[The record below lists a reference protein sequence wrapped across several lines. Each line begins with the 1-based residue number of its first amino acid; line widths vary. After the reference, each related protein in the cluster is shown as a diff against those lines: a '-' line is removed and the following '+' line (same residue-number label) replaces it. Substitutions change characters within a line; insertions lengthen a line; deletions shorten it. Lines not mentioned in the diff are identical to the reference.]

1 MKTFIS
7 DLSGTTFPIV
17 DRIAGS
23 DLQPALLA
31 FIQRS
36 RPGFNES
43 ACLSL
48 LELNQLRKQFVAE
61 SLEHEVLDL
70 ERLHE
75 TVVNAFNR
83 NGVLTN
89 ELENETGPP
98 LTTGQRIADVVATFG
113 GSWRFLISFGVFLL
127 VWIVVNAV
135 LLGQYAFDVYPFILL
150 NLLLSCLASI
160 QAPII
165 MMSQNR
171 QEEKDRERS
180 RKDYMI
186 NLKSELE
193 IRTLHDKVDH
203 LILHQQRK
211 LLDIQK
217 MQVDMMNE
225 ILTKLET
232 AANENLEE

>member
-7 DLSGTTFPIV
+7 DLSGTEFPIV

-31 FIQRS
+31 FIQQRYPS
-36 RPGFNES
+36 FSES

-75 TVVNAFNR
+75 TVVNAFTR
-83 NGVLTN
+83 DGVLTN
-89 ELENETGPP
+89 ELENDAGPP

-135 LLGQYAFDVYPFILL
+135 LLGQYAFDIYPFILL
-150 NLLLSCLASI
+150 NLLLSCLAAI

-232 AANENLEE
+232 AANENLAE